1 MMIVLLQL
9 MTLAFLFGTV
19 IFVLIF
25 IHQFFF
31 VKHEP
36 KGLPNGSMGLPFV
49 GETFGFFT
57 PHKSFSIGDFLHERR
72 SRYGKVFK
80 SYLFGSP
87 TIVSCDLEFNTFV
100 LQNEGK
106 LFQSSYPKPVRDILG
121 KHSLILATGD
131 LHKKFRSIEVGL
143 INKFK
148 CKPDFLACVDKLCS
162 SLMESWRGNQVV
174 LFSKEAKQFTF
185 NLMLMNVL
193 HMEPG
198 EPLALQLLEDFLTF
212 MKGFVS
218 IPINLPWTSYA
229 KALKARTRIS
239 STLKQVLED
248 RKKREELGIN
258 GLAKEDI
265 FNENFL
271 KGHLSDAEKV
281 SILQDLLLAGYET
294 TSGLLS
300 LLVYFLVQSPQA
312 LQYLKNEHRALRRTK
327 KEGEPINWEDYKQ
340 MKFTIMVINETLR
353 CGNLVKFVH
362 RKAIKDVEF
371 KGYYIPAGWKVLPI
385 LSAVHLDPSLHQ
397 NPSEFNPWRW
407 ADPTTSK
414 RVIPFG
420 GGLRLCPGWEL
431 AKLEAA
437 LFLHHLVINY
447 RWTAK
452 EDDHPMLYPYLEFPR
467 GLLMTLEAETSE
479 F

>member
-57 PHKSFSIGDFLHERR
+57 PHKSFSIGNFLQEHR
-72 SRYGKVFK
+72 SRYGEVFK
-80 SYLFGSP
+80 SNLFGSP
-87 TIVSCDLEFNTFV
+87 TIVSCDLEFSIFV
-100 LQNEGK
+100 LQNEGR
-106 LFQSSYPKPVRDILG
+106 LFQSSYPKSVRDILG
-121 KHSLILATGD
+121 KHSLMLVTGD
-131 LHKKFRSIEVGL
+131 LHKKFRSIETGI

-148 CKPDFLACVDKLCS
+148 CKPDFLDSIDKLCT
-162 SLMESWRGNQVV
+162 SLMESWTGNQVV
-174 LFSKEAKQFTF
+174 LFSKEAKQ
-185 NLMLMNVL
+185 
-193 HMEPG
+193 
-198 EPLALQLLEDFLTF
+198 
-212 MKGFVS
+212 
-218 IPINLPWTSYA
+218 
-229 KALKARTRIS
+229 ARTRIA
-239 STLKQVLED
+239 STLKQVLND
-248 RKKREELGIN
+248 RKKRKDLGIN
-258 GLAKEDI
+258 ELAKEDI
-265 FNENFL
+265 FNENLL
-271 KGHLSDAEKV
+271 KGHLSDVEKV

-300 LLVYFLVQSPQA
+300 LLVYFLAQSPQA

-327 KEGEPINWEDYKQ
+327 KEGEPLNWEDYKQ
-340 MKFTIMVINETLR
+340 MKFTSMVINETLR

-362 RKAIKDVEF
+362 REAIKDVEF
-371 KGYYIPAGWKVLPI
+371 KGYHIPAGWKVLPI
-385 LSAVHLDPSLHQ
+385 LSSVHLDPSLHQ

-452 EDDHPMLYPYLEFPR
+452 EDDHPMLYPYLEFPK
-467 GLLMTLEAETSE
+467 GLLMTLEAETRK

>member
-1 MMIVLLQL
+1 
-9 MTLAFLFGTV
+9 
-19 IFVLIF
+19 
-25 IHQFFF
+25 
-31 VKHEP
+31 
-36 KGLPNGSMGLPFV
+36 
-49 GETFGFFT
+49 
-57 PHKSFSIGDFLHERR
+57 
-72 SRYGKVFK
+72 YGKVFK
-80 SYLFGSP
+80 SNLFGSP

-100 LQNEGK
+100 LQNEGR
-106 LFQSSYPKPVRDILG
+106 LFQSSYPKSVRDILG

-148 CKPDFLACVDKLCS
+148 CKPDFVDRVDKLCS

-174 LFSKEAKQFTF
+174 LLSKEAKQFSF

-193 HMEPG
+193 DMEPG

-218 IPINLPWTSYA
+218 IPINFPWTSYA

-239 STLKQVLED
+239 STLKQVVKD
-248 RKKREELGIN
+248 RKKRKDLRINEL
-258 GLAKEDI
+258 AI
-265 FNENFL
+265 FNENLF
-271 KGHLSDAEKV
+271 KEHLTDVEKV
-281 SILQDLLLAGYET
+281 SILQDILLAGYET

-300 LLVYFLVQSPQA
+300 LLVYFLAQSPKA
-312 LQYLKNEHRALRRTK
+312 LHYLKDEHRALRRK
-327 KEGEPINWEDYKQ
+327 KEEGEPINWEDYKQ
-340 MKFTIMVINETLR
+340 MKFTSMVINETLR

-362 RKAIKDVEF
+362 REAIKDVEF
-371 KGYYIPAGWKVLPI
+371 KGYHIPAGWKVLPI

-414 RVIPFG
+414 KVIPFG

-452 EDDHPMLYPYLEFPR
+452 EDDHPMLYPYLEFPK
-467 GLLMTLEAETSE
+467 GLLVTLEAETSK

>member
-1 MMIVLLQL
+1 
-9 MTLAFLFGTV
+9 
-19 IFVLIF
+19 
-25 IHQFFF
+25 
-31 VKHEP
+31 
-36 KGLPNGSMGLPFV
+36 MGLPFV

-57 PHKSFSIGDFLHERR
+57 PHKSFSIGNFLQEHR
-72 SRYGKVFK
+72 SRYGEVFK
-80 SYLFGSP
+80 SNLFGSP
-87 TIVSCDLEFNTFV
+87 TIVSCDLEFSIFV
-100 LQNEGK
+100 LQNEGR
-106 LFQSSYPKPVRDILG
+106 LFQSSYPKSVRDILG
-121 KHSLILATGD
+121 KHSLMLVTGD
-131 LHKKFRSIEVGL
+131 LHKKFRSIETGI

-148 CKPDFLACVDKLCS
+148 CKPDFLDSIDKLCT
-162 SLMESWRGNQVV
+162 SLMESWTGNQVV
-174 LFSKEAKQFTF
+174 LFSKEAKQFSF

-193 HMEPG
+193 DMEPG

-229 KALKARTRIS
+229 KALKARTRIA
-239 STLKQVLED
+239 STLKQVLND
-248 RKKREELGIN
+248 RKKRKDLGIN
-258 GLAKEDI
+258 ELAKEDI
-265 FNENFL
+265 FNENLL
-271 KGHLSDAEKV
+271 KGHLSDVEKV

-300 LLVYFLVQSPQA
+300 LLVYFLAQSPQA

-327 KEGEPINWEDYKQ
+327 KEGEPLNWEDYKQ
-340 MKFTIMVINETLR
+340 MKFTSMVINETLR
-353 CGNLVKFVH
+353 CGYH
-362 RKAIKDVEF
+362 
-371 KGYYIPAGWKVLPI
+371 IPAGWKVLPI
-385 LSAVHLDPSLHQ
+385 LSSVHLDPSLHQ

-452 EDDHPMLYPYLEFPR
+452 EDDHPMLYPYLEFPK
-467 GLLMTLEAETSE
+467 GLLMTLEAETRK

>member
-1 MMIVLLQL
+1 MVLGARALVLSLDLRTNLLLGCFFSELGEPGALLLFFSSPCIGAGNSTGKFSLPDEGLSVTGKKQGFLQR
-9 MTLAFLFGTV
+9 
-19 IFVLIF
+19 ISNN
-25 IHQFFF
+25 Q
-31 VKHEP
+31 
-36 KGLPNGSMGLPFV
+36 
-49 GETFGFFT
+49 
-57 PHKSFSIGDFLHERR
+57 SITARK
-72 SRYGKVFK
+72 YGKVFK

-100 LQNEGK
+100 LQNEGR

-121 KHSLILATGD
+121 KHSLIL
-131 LHKKFRSIEVGL
+131 
-143 INKFK
+143 
-148 CKPDFLACVDKLCS
+148 
-162 SLMESWRGNQVV
+162 
-174 LFSKEAKQFTF
+174 FSF

-193 HMEPG
+193 NMEPG

-239 STLKQVLED
+239 STLKQVLKE

-265 FNENFL
+265 FNENFS
-271 KGHLSDAEKV
+271 KGHLSDVEKV

-300 LLVYFLVQSPQA
+300 LLVYFLAHSPRA
-312 LQYLKNEHRALRRTK
+312 LQYLKEEHRAVRRKK
-327 KEGEPINWEDYKQ
+327 KEGEPLNWEDYKQ
-340 MKFTIMVINETLR
+340 MKFTSMVINETLR

-371 KGYYIPAGWKVLPI
+371 KGYYIPAGWKVLPM
-385 LSAVHLDPSLHQ
+385 LSVVHLDSSLHQ

-407 ADPTTSK
+407 IDPTTSK
-414 RVIPFG
+414 KVIPFG

-447 RWTAK
+447 
-452 EDDHPMLYPYLEFPR
+452 
-467 GLLMTLEAETSE
+467 
-479 F
+479 

>member
-1 MMIVLLQL
+1 MIVLLP
-9 MTLAFLFGTV
+9 MMILAFLFGTV

-25 IHQFFF
+25 HQFFF

-36 KGLPNGSMGLPFV
+36 KGLPSGSMGLPFV

-57 PHKSFSIGDFLHERR
+57 PHKSFSIGNFLQEHR

-87 TIVSCDLEFNTFV
+87 TIVSCDLEFSIFV

-106 LFQSSYPKPVRDILG
+106 LFQSSYPKSVRDILG
-121 KHSLILATGD
+121 KHSLMLVTGD

-162 SLMESWRGNQVV
+162 SLMESWRGNQLV
-174 LFSKEAKQFTF
+174 LFSKEAKQFSF

-193 HMEPG
+193 DMEPG

-239 STLKQVLED
+239 STLKQVLKD
-248 RKKREELGIN
+248 RKKRKDLGIN
-258 GLAKEDI
+258 GIAKEDV
-265 FNENFL
+265 FNENLL
-271 KGHLSDAEKV
+271 KGYLSDAEKV

-300 LLVYFLVQSPQA
+300 LLVYFLAQSPQA
-312 LQYLKNEHRALRRTK
+312 LQYMKDEHRALRRKK
-327 KEGEPINWEDYKQ
+327 KEGEPLNWEDYKQ
-340 MKFTIMVINETLR
+340 MKFTSMVINETLR

-362 RKAIKDVEF
+362 RKAVKNVEF
-371 KGYYIPAGWKVLPI
+371 KEYYIPAGWKVLPI
-385 LSAVHLDPSLHQ
+385 LSVVHLDPSLHQ

-407 ADPTTSK
+407 IDPTTSK
-414 RVIPFG
+414 KVIPFG

-452 EDDHPMLYPYLEFPR
+452 EDDHPMLYPYLEFPKE
-467 GLLMTLEAETSE
+467 LLMTLEAETNK